1 VGSRFD
7 DTKNAVALNSYTT
20 MDVFV
25 NYAISK
31 DLSLQAKV
39 NNLAN
44 KSYETSYGFNQP
56 GRSVFVTLRYAM
68 K

>member
-1 VGSRFD
+1 
-7 DTKNAVALNSYTT
+7 

-31 DLSLQAKV
+31 DLSLQTKV